1 MLITL
6 VDNPLVHVKITNH
19 MLCPVL
25 SGEEARTDLSY
36 LSQVTFGE
44 EKPHVCGRRVGQW
57 IHGRTPSRVK
67 FTSPNNSCTNH

>member
-25 SGEEARTDLSY
+25 SGEEVRTDLSY

-44 EKPHVCGRRVGQW
+44 EKPYVWERGGAVDSWEDSIKG
-57 IHGRTPSRVK
+57 
-67 FTSPNNSCTNH
+67 